1 MTSGDPREGVLG
13 ALAAELRCGP
23 RARRR
28 ILSELSDHLD
38 DAVDDLRRAGVPLN
52 EAIEQAVNRLGDAE
66 AIASAFADS
75 RTGAGRWS
83 RLRTRRSLSWVAV
96 GAMSVVMACAA
107 EVPQASGAKAPARVT
122 GHGQHLAAPA
132 DHPTIVRR
140 PARLRSTFAHPE
152 QARRAGR
159 G

>member
-1 MTSGDPREGVLG
+1 VTSGDPRHGVLR
-13 ALAAELRCGP
+13 ALAAELHCGP

-28 ILSELSDHLD
+28 ILCELSDHLD
-38 DAVDDLRRAGVPLN
+38 DAVDDLRRAGVPAN

-75 RTGAGRWS
+75 RTEAGRWS
-83 RLRTRRSLSWVAV
+83 SLRTRRSLAWVAV

-122 GHGQHLAAPA
+122 VPAQHLATRA
-132 DHPTIVRR
+132 DHPTSVRR
-140 PARLRSTFAHPE
+140 PTRLKSTFAHSAR
-152 QARRAGR
+152 ARRGGR